1 MSQTSPA
8 LQKPIISESYLTLQ
22 RIYTL
27 SNDFGWNDPYGDLPV
42 NERLSLDDTVAWQYT
57 SYLNALYELIGI
69 DHSPLNSPT
78 VNCVRTAFQS
88 WWESFRSDDQQ
99 RIYVAAFV
107 DRINYIT
114 SLDNFAIAYRPEDI
128 EKREPDWIINNINEK
143 ERRHLWAIETL
154 MITLCGQ
161 SFSSVRDEVH
171 ENPFLNFNHPLKD
184 FYSINILEHTPTV
197 DYSNVG
203 GDDSYGEVYTHKNCL
218 ITTSLGF
225 AIKNI
230 QKLMADRIDFLK
242 TREIN
247 HFTSIRGLEL
257 CKNNEVF
264 AVIRF
269 KFLGDDYQPWS
280 DRDFN
285 YTYKRYHRLGINAYD
300 VSTELSRLTT
310 ADTHLLSRLRDHVPH
325 RYKDLL
331 MEHALATDLGL

>member
-1 MSQTSPA
+1 MTQTSPA
-8 LQKPIISESYLTLQ
+8 AQKPIISESYLTLQ

-27 SNDFGWNDPYGDLPV
+27 SKGFGLDDPDGDLPV
-42 NERLSLDDTVAWQYT
+42 IERLSVSKVNAWHYT
-57 SYLNALYELIGI
+57 SYLNALCDLIGL
-69 DHSPLNSPT
+69 DYGVPNDPT
-78 VNCVRTAFQS
+78 VNSVRAAFQA
-88 WWESFRSDDQQ
+88 WWERSGSDALQKS
-99 RIYVAAFV
+99 YVAAFV

-114 SLDNFAIAYRPEDI
+114 GWDNFATAYSPEDI
-128 EKREPDWIINNINEK
+128 AKHEPDWVRNNTNIK
-143 ERRHLWAIETL
+143 EREHLWAFEAL
-154 MITLCGQ
+154 MEFLCGQ
-161 SFSSVRDEVH
+161 SFSSVRDEIH
-171 ENPFLNFNHPLKD
+171 ANPFLNFNQPFRD
-184 FYSINILEHTPTV
+184 FYSINILEHTPTI
-197 DYSNVG
+197 DLSNIDL
-203 GDDSYGEVYTHKNCL
+203 DDQYGEVYTHKNCL

-242 TREIN
+242 AREID

-269 KFLGDDYQPWS
+269 KFLGDNYQPWS
-280 DRDFN
+280 DRDHN

-310 ADTHLLSRLRDHVPH
+310 ADTHLLSHLRDHVPH